1 MTDPTIAA
9 RLAGTVTPPIAAPA
23 MPPVVPPAAPPAV
36 PPVAPLPAPIQVTPP
51 ASGTPTAPVSPIK
64 PGSPL
69 APGAPGTAPSS
80 GNQLSDLVGGWQ
92 VTPSQITKFASAVQQ
107 VRSDLD
113 TVFRQVNQ
121 LTSPA
126 YLPQLGSSP
135 VGQALTQKF
144 VDRLSGG
151 QGLLSNLSTVLSN
164 LDQFVAN
171 AEQAA
176 AAYNET
182 EQITTDSLKSL

>member
-1 MTDPTIAA
+1 MTDPMITA
-9 RLAGTVTPPIAAPA
+9 RLSGTLTPPVAEPVAPVPASPAPA
-23 MPPVVPPAAPPAV
+23 PAPAPAPIDGTPAAP
-36 PPVAPLPAPIQVTPP
+36 VAP
-51 ASGTPTAPVSPIK
+51 TAPIK

-69 APGAPGTAPSS
+69 APVAPGTPGTPTAPVQ
-80 GNQLSDLVGGWQ
+80 GNELSDLVGGWQ
-92 VTPSQITKFASAVQQ
+92 VTPDQITKFASAVQQ

-171 AEQAA
+171 AEQASS
-176 AAYNET
+176 AYQET
-182 EQITTDSLKSL
+182 EHITADSLKST